1 VKSKK
6 RMMAAVMAVLLAV
19 LGVGALVV
27 YTKTAQDRAFQGTE
41 TVEVLRVKEQVPA
54 GTKASDIED
63 KVERVKLPRAAVPA
77 DIITDVDRLGSK
89 VTTATLVP
97 GEVLVGARFTGSSA
111 LKGSG
116 PIEVPRGL
124 QEVSIEISATRT
136 VSGTIQPGDFVGV
149 IASYEPPR
157 GDYVTNFV
165 LNKVLVLAV
174 SGGVAQG
181 ESAVGAS
188 VLQVRL
194 ALESEAV
201 QKVVNAAEFGKIYL
215 SRQGSG
221 AKTGRA
227 VITPEDVVQ

>member
-1 VKSKK
+1 MMSKK
-6 RMMAAVMAVLLAV
+6 RMMAAVMAVLLAA

-41 TVEVLRVKEQVPA
+41 TVEVLRVTEQVPA
-54 GTKASDIED
+54 GTKASDIDD
-63 KVERVKLPRAAVPA
+63 KVEKVKLPRAAVPA

-97 GEVLVGARFTGSSA
+97 GEVLVGARFTGSAA

-116 PIEVPRGL
+116 AIEVPKGM
-124 QEVSIEISATRT
+124 QEVTIEVSATRAVGGT
-136 VSGTIQPGDFVGV
+136 VQPGDFVGI
-149 IASYEPPR
+149 IASYD
-157 GDYVTNFV
+157 GDKVSNFAV
-165 LNKVLVLAV
+165 NKALVLAV
-174 SGGVAQG
+174 GGGVAPG
-181 ESAVGAS
+181 ESAVGAG

-201 QKVVNAAEFGKIYL
+201 QKVVNGAEFGKIYL
-215 SRQGSG
+215 SRQNGG

>member
-1 VKSKK
+1 MRSKK
-6 RMMAAVMAVLLAV
+6 RVMAAVMAVLLAV

-41 TVEVLRVKEQVPA
+41 TVEVLRVTEQVPA
-54 GTKASDIED
+54 GTKASDIDD
-63 KVERVKLPRAAVPA
+63 KVEKVKLPRAAVPA
-77 DIITDVDRLGSK
+77 DIVTDVDRLGSK

-97 GEVLVGARFTGSSA
+97 GEVLVGARFTGSAA

-116 PIEVPRGL
+116 AIEVPKGM
-124 QEVSIEISATRT
+124 QEVTIEVSATRAVGGT
-136 VSGTIQPGDFVGV
+136 VQPGDFVGI
-149 IASYEPPR
+149 IASYD
-157 GDYVTNFV
+157 GDKVSNFAV
-165 LNKVLVLAV
+165 NKALVLAV
-174 SGGVAQG
+174 GGGVAPG
-181 ESAVGAS
+181 ESAVGAG

-201 QKVVNAAEFGKIYL
+201 QKVVNGAEFGKIYL
-215 SRQGSG
+215 SRQNDG

>member
-1 VKSKK
+1 MMSKK
-6 RMMAAVMAVLLAV
+6 RMMAAVMAVLLAA

-41 TVEVLRVKEQVPA
+41 TVEVLRVIEQVPA
-54 GTKASDIED
+54 GTKASDVED
-63 KVERVKLPRAAVPA
+63 KVEKVKLPRAAVPA
-77 DIITDVDRLGSK
+77 DIVTDVGRLGSK

-97 GEVLVGARFTGSSA
+97 GEVLVGARFTGSAA

-116 PIEVPRGL
+116 AIEVPRGM
-124 QEVSIEISATRT
+124 QEVTIEVSATRAVGGT
-136 VSGTIQPGDFVGV
+136 VQPGDFIGIV
-149 IASYEPPR
+149 ASYD
-157 GDYVTNFV
+157 GDKISNFAV
-165 LNKVLVLAV
+165 NKALVLAV
-174 SGGVAQG
+174 GGGVAPG
-181 ESAVGAS
+181 ESAVGAG

-215 SRQGSG
+215 SRQNDG

>member
-1 VKSKK
+1 MMSKK
-6 RMMAAVMAVLLAV
+6 RMMAAVMAVLLAA

-41 TVEVLRVKEQVPA
+41 TVEVLRVTEQVPA

-63 KVERVKLPRAAVPA
+63 KVEKVKLPRAAVPA

-97 GEVLVGARFTGSSA
+97 GEVLVGARFTGSAA
-111 LKGSG
+111 LKGAG
-116 PIEVPRGL
+116 AIEVPKGM
-124 QEVSIEISATRT
+124 QEVTIEVSATRAVGGT
-136 VSGTIQPGDFVGV
+136 VQPGDFVGI
-149 IASYEPPR
+149 IASYD
-157 GDYVTNFV
+157 GDKISNFAV
-165 LNKVLVLAV
+165 NKALVLAV
-174 SGGVAQG
+174 GGGVAPG
-181 ESAVGAS
+181 ESAVGAG

-201 QKVVNAAEFGKIYL
+201 QKVVNGAEFGKIYL
-215 SRQGSG
+215 SRQNDG